1 MPGEIIIRFVI
12 GGVVVCAFAVLG
24 DVLKP
29 KLFAGIFGAAPSVAL
44 TTLGL
49 AFVSH
54 GGAYASLEGRSMVI
68 GAIALLAYSVFTG
81 HILLRQQTSML
92 VTAGGS
98 MAMWLVVAF
107 GLWGA
112 MLR

>member
-1 MPGEIIIRFVI
+1 MLDEILVRFLM
-12 GGVVVCAFAVLG
+12 GGVVVCAFAVLA

-44 TTLGL
+44 ATLGL
-49 AFVSH
+49 TFASH
-54 GGAYASLEGRSMVI
+54 GGPYAGLEGRSMVV

-81 HILLRQQTSML
+81 HVLMRERAGT
-92 VTAGGS
+92 VVVAGGS

-107 GLWGA
+107 ALWTTV
-112 MLR
+112 LR